1 MVLPTH
7 DIERAGMKGLRRSYS
22 GCWETYCCMPTPH
35 HPSSRWSWPARCP
48 LMKLTGPFSMD
59 WAMQVRPQVIA
70 LADGSKKRF
79 VPAFVLGQEANDL
92 LMLNKQGKKAG

>member
-1 MVLPTH
+1 
-7 DIERAGMKGLRRSYS
+7 
-22 GCWETYCCMPTPH
+22 
-35 HPSSRWSWPARCP
+35 
-48 LMKLTGPFSMD
+48 MD